1 MISKSLLLL
10 ILLYLNLSR
19 RPQATFISSIRLF
32 SFLFFFLN
40 CEALIQYIYH
50 LWASGFLI
58 SRKRISIAFISQRS
72 KSGVRRFVK
81 KLTGEYPAHA
91 GSEQILAAFSP
102 SPWNQIVETTK
113 QDVLFYMQFTLKM
126 SVPGNFYS
134 PSLKSLG
141 KGWLRTKW
149 EDGKKVS
156 P

>member
-1 MISKSLLLL
+1 MISKLLLL

-32 SFLFFFLN
+32 SFFFFLTR
-40 CEALIQYIYH
+40 ETLIQYIYH

-91 GSEQILAAFSP
+91 GSEQISAAFSP
-102 SPWNQIVETTK
+102 SSWNQIVETTK

-141 KGWLRTKW
+141 KGWLRTQW